1 MYLYKLWS
9 HNYNLMY
16 LVMSGIYQS
25 KHSKAFLV
33 GIEPTTNRLTADC
46 STVELQKNGK
56 LAEIGFEPMTLG
68 L

>member
-1 MYLYKLWS
+1 
-9 HNYNLMY
+9 MY